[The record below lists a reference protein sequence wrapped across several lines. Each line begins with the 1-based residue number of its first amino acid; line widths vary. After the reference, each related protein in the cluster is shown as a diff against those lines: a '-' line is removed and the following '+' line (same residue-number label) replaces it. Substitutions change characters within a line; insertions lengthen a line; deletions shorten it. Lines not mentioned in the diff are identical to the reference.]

1 MKCTHIITRLHARTC
16 MHAQSGY
23 FDHADQLGT
32 SISIYYINMI
42 EFEQKI
48 KKLALHVFMCK
59 NPNARARACMH
70 FLKK

>member
-1 MKCTHIITRLHARTC
+1 MKCTHNITHLHARTC
-16 MHAQSGY
+16 IHAQSVC

-32 SISIYYINMI
+32 SISIYHINMI

-48 KKLALHVFMCK
+48 KKLVLHVFMFK
-59 NPNARARACMH
+59 NSNARARAWMH